1 MNSREMVIWMARAL
15 AKLHKLQIEGVEL
28 KKEEGPK
35 MRKELEKGFFVHR
48 FEKRWDE
55 VGGTLSEMEE
65 ERMRNMY
72 ELVQEERTWIMEKLP
87 GEEGVM
93 FCHNDLCANNIFIR
107 EKEEEGVDKVV
118 LIDFE
123 YAGYNYRAYDIANF
137 FNETTFD
144 YSNIEAPFFFHSMK
158 NYPDDNKIKE
168 FAAFYLFFSKQKGQ
182 EGMQWEGDIFEMTAD
197 SMIEDMGVEF
207 KDEVDI
213 LVKEI
218 KVCILF
224 SLMYWMMWSG
234 ANCKNDKINF
244 DYIQHGFDRLL
255 MYKALKERFF

>member
-1 MNSREMVIWMARAL
+1 MNCREMMIWMARAL

-35 MRKELEKGFFVHR
+35 MRKELEKGFFVR
-48 FEKRWDE
+48 GFEKRWDE
-55 VGGTLSEMEE
+55 IGSSLDGVEE

-72 ELVQEERTWIMEKLP
+72 ELVQEERAWIMDRLP
-87 GEEGVM
+87 GEEGVV

-107 EKEEEGVDKVV
+107 EEGEGVDKVV

-144 YSNIEAPFFFHSMK
+144 YSNTETPFFFHSMK
-158 NYPDDNKIKE
+158 DYPDDNKIKE
-168 FAAFYLFFSKQKGQ
+168 FAAFYLFFSKQKNQ
-182 EGMQWEGDIFEMTAD
+182 EEMHWEGNIFEKTAD
-197 SMIEDMGVEF
+197 SIIEDMGAEF
-207 KDEVDI
+207 KDEVDV
-213 LVKEI
+213 LVQEI
-218 KVCILF
+218 KICILF

-234 ANCKNDKINF
+234 ANCKNEKIDF
-244 DYIQHGFDRLL
+244 DYIQHGFDRLM
-255 MYKALKERFF
+255 MYKGLKERFF